1 MQRIVFASMHRDSG
15 KTSLLLGYALEKG
28 GAGYMKPLGDRP
40 HYKKKRLW
48 DSDASLM
55 ARVLE
60 LDTDPDSITLGF
72 DHSKLRFSH
81 PGEALEKRLLAA
93 ADAAGA
99 GKELLLVETGADLAS
114 GASLGLDPVTLA
126 RRLQAR
132 LYVVLAGDAEV
143 MVDDAH
149 FLAGRNFSRE
159 DVFGGLILN
168 RVLDPED
175 FTKHHLPLIEAAG
188 LPVVGVVPREGS
200 VCALTL
206 AYLED
211 ELFVKPIT
219 GRPGAETVVDGV
231 FSGVVPAAAARK
243 SPTFHSRNKLVV
255 TEVDRTD
262 LIVAAL
268 ETGAAGIVLS
278 GEGSP
283 DSSVIALAREKEIPM
298 LLTSVGMMEIS
309 RQIEALRPL
318 PSYRDTGR
326 QDQLKRLVGEH
337 LKL

>member
-60 LDTDPDSITLGF
+60 LDTDPEMITLGF
-72 DHSKLRFSH
+72 DHSKIRFSH
-81 PGEALEKRLLAA
+81 PGEALEQRLLEAA
-93 ADAAGA
+93 EAAEA
-99 GKELLLVETGADLAS
+99 GKELLLVEAGADLAF
-114 GASLGLDPVTLA
+114 GASLGLDPVSLA
-126 RRLQAR
+126 RLLQAR
-132 LYVVLAGDAEV
+132 LYVVLAGDPEV
-143 MVDDAH
+143 MADDAH
-149 FLAGRNFSRE
+149 FLARRSFSRE
-159 DVFGGLILN
+159 GLFGGVILN
-168 RVLDPED
+168 RVSEPEE
-175 FTKHHLPLIEAAG
+175 FTRHHLPLIEAAG
-188 LPVVGVVPREGS
+188 LPVAGIVPREGS

-211 ELFVKPIT
+211 ELFVKPIA
-219 GRPGAETVVDGV
+219 GRAGAETVVDGV
-231 FSGVVPAAAARK
+231 FSGVVSAGAARK
-243 SPTFHSRNKLVV
+243 SPAFHSRNKLVV

-278 GEGSP
+278 GEGPP
-283 DSSVIALAREKEIPM
+283 DGSVIALAREKDVPM
-298 LLTSVGMMEIS
+298 LLTSVGMIEIS
-309 RQIEALRPL
+309 RQIEALQPL

-326 QDQLKRLVGEH
+326 QEQLKRLARDH
-337 LKL
+337 LLL